1 MDLSLATPEI
11 KPQCFEIQS
20 LTSNSTE
27 VRDEGYSPY
36 LDTEIDKDEGYSR
49 SPGPISIFYDQNSLF
64 LFQSFLGPK
73 SFRSRLCICFPA
85 GLPLPTTLPF
95 LPSSTRLHVARIPNP
110 WSGLEALRM
119 GGLPHP
125 LINS

>member
-1 MDLSLATPEI
+1 M
-11 KPQCFEIQS
+11 K
-20 LTSNSTE
+20 
-27 VRDEGYSPY
+27 VRDEGYSPSPN
-36 LDTEIDKDEGYSR
+36 TEIDKDEGYSP
-49 SPGPISIFYDQNSLF
+49 SPGSISIFCDQNSLF
-64 LFQSFLGPK
+64 LFQSFLGPE
-73 SFRSRLCICFPA
+73 SFRSRLCIFFA

-95 LPSSTRLHVARIPNP
+95 LPSSARLCVARIPSP